1 MAYVWRETVSNVRN
15 SGVIGVLSITIVA
28 LTMMVFSLLFVIT
41 NYLNSQLETLK
52 RSPFIVA
59 FLEDDATEARRKE
72 IQGKIGALSQVSSV
86 RYVSKEDALR
96 RTKEMF
102 GENRGVLDGLEDS
115 NPLPSSFEIEI
126 TDDSLNKVVE
136 LAEKISKF
144 DGIEDIQHAAE
155 ASRFIKSAEIIILLI
170 FTIMSLS
177 SIIIIFFSI
186 AITTY
191 VRREEIRIM
200 RFVGA
205 TNSFI
210 RIPLLLQGILEGLI
224 GSVLGVSILYGLFN
238 LYGMFNLVVLGINI
252 ERFLSLEQMAMVVGA
267 GTFIGLIGGA
277 VPLRRFIRA

>member
-1 MAYVWRETVSNVRN
+1 MAYVWRETFSNVRN

-28 LTMMVFSLLFVIT
+28 LTMMVFSLLLVIT
-41 NYLNSQLETLK
+41 NYLNTQLETLK

-59 FLEDDATEARRKE
+59 FLEDDATDARRKE
-72 IQGKIGALSQVSSV
+72 IQSKISALSQVSSV

-102 GENRGVLDGLEDS
+102 GERRGVLDGLEDS
-115 NPLPSSFEIEI
+115 NPLPSSFEVEI

-155 ASRFIKSAEIIILLI
+155 ASRFIKSAEMLILLI

-191 VRREEIRIM
+191 VRREEIRVM

-210 RIPLLLQGILEGLI
+210 RIPLLLQGILEGFI
-224 GSVLGVSILYGLFN
+224 GSILGVSILYGLFN

-252 ERFLSLEQMAMVVGA
+252 ESFLSLEQMAMVVGA

>member
-1 MAYVWRETVSNVRN
+1 MAYVWRETFSNVRN

-28 LTMMVFSLLFVIT
+28 LTMMVFSLLLVIT
-41 NYLNSQLETLK
+41 NYLNTQLETLK

-59 FLEDDATEARRKE
+59 FLEDDATDARRKE
-72 IQGKIGALSQVSSV
+72 IQSKISALSQVSSV

-102 GENRGVLDGLEDS
+102 GERRGVLDGLEDS
-115 NPLPSSFEIEI
+115 NPLPSSFEVEI

-155 ASRFIKSAEIIILLI
+155 ASRFIKSAEMLILLI

-191 VRREEIRIM
+191 VRREEIRVM

-210 RIPLLLQGILEGLI
+210 RIPLLLQGILEGFI
-224 GSVLGVSILYGLFN
+224 GSILGVSILYGLFN

-252 ERFLSLEQMAMVVGA
+252 ESFFV
-267 GTFIGLIGGA
+267 T
-277 VPLRRFIRA
+277 